1 MKRTAL
7 TSEDGPMMSSVAVGY
22 SKNQIDRAG
31 EALRAYQLGVRP
43 LNANELVL
51 RLGIVEEFRAAH
63 ASPLTCPTS
72 PAAPPLAT
80 IARRLSAMRGLRS
93 RSTSSCCAPPGVRCP
108 SR

>member
-51 RLGIVEEFRAAH
+51 RLGIVEEFVRRTHHRLRAR
-63 ASPLTCPTS
+63 
-72 PAAPPLAT
+72 PPRLH
-80 IARRLSAMRGLRS
+80 RRWRRS
-93 RSTSSCCAPPGVRCP
+93 RGD
-108 SR
+108 